1 VKAAAA
7 IKKAE
12 DQFSLQAAVDEAKKQ
27 AQIVTVTN
35 TVTKEVPKYV
45 PIGSK
50 CPVTI
55 GLLRV
60 LDAAVLGV
68 DPAQLPLGPGQS
80 DESCADVD
88 ARTLALNIVANYGA
102 CQANAQQLTSLQAW
116 VRGIIEA
123 SKPAGKK

>member
-1 VKAAAA
+1 MSLLENLEPHIASAKTALMVAAIVGAAAGAAWVTHQVDQAQLLKLENSYKDAENKAVKAAAA
-7 IKKAE
+7 IQKAE
-12 DQFSLQAAVDEAKKQ
+12 DQVSLQAAVDEARKQ

-60 LDAAVLGV
+60 LDA
-68 DPAQLPLGPGQS
+68 
-80 DESCADVD
+80 
-88 ARTLALNIVANYGA
+88 
-102 CQANAQQLTSLQAW
+102 
-116 VRGIIEA
+116 
-123 SKPAGKK
+123 